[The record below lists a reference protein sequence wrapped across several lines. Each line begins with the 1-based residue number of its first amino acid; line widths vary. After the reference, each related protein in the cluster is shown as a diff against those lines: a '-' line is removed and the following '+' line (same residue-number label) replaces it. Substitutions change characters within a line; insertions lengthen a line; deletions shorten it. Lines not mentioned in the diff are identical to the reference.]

1 MIKNMH
7 YPHFSLLRKKME
19 QFYNERHS
27 RLSENKSPQLMT
39 SNYFNENQISAVS
52 KIDVAKQ
59 KSKNDLKVHAEVAD
73 LTLIRSKSNVD
84 LLQCFYP
91 FRRQRVADLLETLLG
106 AH

>member
-1 MIKNMH
+1 MKD
-7 YPHFSLLRKKME
+7 
-19 QFYNERHS
+19 S

-59 KSKNDLKVHAEVAD
+59 KSKNDLKVHAKVAD
-73 LTLIRSKSNVD
+73 LTLIRSKGNVD

-91 FRRQRVADLLETLLG
+91 FGGQRVADLLETLFG
-106 AH
+106 AN